1 MPSTRGTITK
11 ENIEI
16 ARQKLLEAIFSEL
29 PDDRYVG
36 REAIRQLMSTLV
48 AARERGFSFER
59 IAQRLHLDITPST
72 LRTYYFQLK
81 SDAEVAAQTVQHR
94 RKVAR
99 AREAI
104 AREVLEKHIEH
115 ANELVSRRALQTQAA
130 PRLVDA
136 FKTNEGETVTYVAV
150 QEPVEP
156 SRNEENLGTE
166 TTRPASPAAV
176 PSSPSA
182 PAALQF
188 YSERTEAPAVV
199 SEKYTARDLV
209 SRDSL
214 AIASPADEA
223 ANMAM
228 TLTAIADA
236 SLATDER
243 TELLEDVE
251 LRAGDLV
258 YYVSGKPFEG
268 FLAQRQVFLLRT
280 VGRLIA
286 PTKTRTSKDFVKM
299 PENL

>member
-104 AREVLEKHIEH
+104 AKEVLEKHIEH

-199 SEKYTARDLV
+199 S
-209 SRDSL
+209 
-214 AIASPADEA
+214 
-223 ANMAM
+223 
-228 TLTAIADA
+228 
-236 SLATDER
+236 
-243 TELLEDVE
+243 
-251 LRAGDLV
+251 
-258 YYVSGKPFEG
+258 
-268 FLAQRQVFLLRT
+268 
-280 VGRLIA
+280 
-286 PTKTRTSKDFVKM
+286 
-299 PENL
+299 